1 MKIMAH
7 DSSASLRKGTSNG
20 RKSTAKTNNASPK
33 QANVIDASI
42 KRRARLLITDSAIP
56 RQTRLFILDG
66 LERRDRYLAQVVER
80 VEAGE
85 LIIDHI
91 VLDEDHAKG

>member
-7 DSSASLRKGTSNG
+7 DSSASLRKGTSNR
-20 RKSTAKTNNASPK
+20 RKSSAKNSSPK
-33 QANVIDASI
+33 QVTASI
-42 KRRARLLITDSAIP
+42 KQRARLLITDSSIP

-66 LERRDRYLAQVVER
+66 LERRDRYLPQVVQR
-80 VEAGE
+80 VEGGE

-91 VLDEDHAKG
+91 VLDEDRAER